1 MSATSDARGFFTDR
15 HAGYARFIK
24 AVRYPQGLRAFW
36 LASPLLRPGLR
47 ILDAGCG
54 TGALTLAV
62 WDACVR
68 RRTPPAA
75 MHAFDLTPAMLDRL
89 RASLARRGIR
99 IGAQGLELEEA
110 NVLHL
115 ETLPSTWRDYDLVV
129 TASMLEYVPRDR
141 FVDALVGLRTL
152 LRPGAH
158 LVLFITRR
166 NPLTHFLVGRLWASN
181 LYTRSELTEAFGR
194 AGFSAFAF
202 RRFPAS
208 AFYLQPWGHIVE
220 ATNPV

>member
-15 HAGYARFIK
+15 HASYARFIK
-24 AVRYPQGLRAFW
+24 AMHYPQGLRAFW

-47 ILDAGCG
+47 ILEAGCG

-62 WDACVR
+62 WDASVR
-68 RRTPPAA
+68 RGATPKVLD
-75 MHAFDLTPAMLDRL
+75 AFDLTPAMLDRL
-89 RASLARRGIR
+89 RSTLTRRGIEGVALR
-99 IGAQGLELEEA
+99 EA

-115 ETLPSTWRDYDLVV
+115 ETLPAGWRDYDLVV

-166 NPLTHFLVGRLWASN
+166 NPLTHVLVGRLWASN

-194 AGFSAFAF
+194 SGFSAVAF